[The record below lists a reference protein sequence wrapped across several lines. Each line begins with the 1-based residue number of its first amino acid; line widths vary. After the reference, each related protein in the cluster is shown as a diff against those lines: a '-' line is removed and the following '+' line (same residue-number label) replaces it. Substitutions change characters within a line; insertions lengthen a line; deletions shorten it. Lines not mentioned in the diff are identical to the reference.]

1 MDRIFV
7 QTAHGM
13 PWDAGAAAAFSGFR
27 DMGLRSC
34 RSLQTKASPEALPKI
49 WPQTESDA
57 YGAVSMSL
65 AARFPRPAIQNPF
78 RAISD
83 AGSGVP
89 PSMPYP
95 AILNPGRSL

>member
-34 RSLQTKASPEALPKI
+34 RPLQTKASPEALPKI
-49 WPQTESDA
+49 WP
-57 YGAVSMSL
+57 
-65 AARFPRPAIQNPF
+65 
-78 RAISD
+78 
-83 AGSGVP
+83 
-89 PSMPYP
+89 
-95 AILNPGRSL
+95 